1 MQAMKYLIA
10 AMIAVIWIYSGAV
23 MLHEGLDFFT
33 PFVSAILT
41 VTWPGQ
47 FALDFLLY
55 LLLSAIWVA
64 WRHGFSGAGIA
75 LGFAML
81 FGAVVFLPYLL
92 IAALR
97 SGGDPVVFLIGPGRA
112 GRSGE
117 V

>member
-1 MQAMKYLIA
+1 MQGIKWLIA
-10 AMIAVIWIYSGAV
+10 GMVAVIWVYSGAV
-23 MLHEGLDFFT
+23 ILRDGLDFFT
-33 PFVSAILT
+33 PFFSAILT

-55 LLLSAIWVA
+55 LLLSAFWVA

-75 LGFAML
+75 LGAAML

-97 SGGDPVVFLIGPGRA
+97 SSGDPVVFVTGANRQ
-112 GRSGE
+112 GRSGAF
-117 V
+117 

>member
-1 MQAMKYLIA
+1 MNPMKWLVA
-10 AMIAVIWIYSGAV
+10 AMVVVIWTYSGAV
-23 MLHEGLDFFT
+23 IFREGPDFFT
-33 PFVSAILT
+33 PFFSAILT

-64 WRHGFSGAGIA
+64 WRHEFGGAGVA

-92 IAALR
+92 IAALQ
-97 SGGDPVVFLIGPGRA
+97 SGGDPVVFLLGQGRA
-112 GRSGE
+112 GRSRA